1 MLLLLFVLLVGGAL
15 FMAYY
20 FNNQI
25 YNQKK
30 QILLLK
36 QQNNNLTKKV
46 KWNKDSNLIAQYI
59 TPNFNEA
66 FINDNCELYICP
78 MNNSVTI
85 NSLSKNTSVKILC
98 GVKIKN
104 ELWYEISIASNRNI
118 NNRGWIKDKFISSS
132 VN

>member
-20 FNNQI
+20 FTNQI

-59 TPNFNEA
+59 TPNFTEA
-66 FINDNCELYICP
+66 FVNDNCELYICP
-78 MNNSVTI
+78 MDNSITLS
-85 NSLSKNTSVKILC
+85 SLSKNTNVKILC
-98 GVKIKN
+98 SVKIKN
-104 ELWYEISIASNRNI
+104 ELWYEISITSNRNI
-118 NNRGWIKDKFISSS
+118 NNRGWIKDKFISSA

>member
-20 FNNQI
+20 FTNQI

-36 QQNNNLTKKV
+36 QQNNNLNRKV

-59 TPNFNEA
+59 TPNFTEA
-66 FINDNCELYICP
+66 FVNNNCELYICP
-78 MNNSVTI
+78 MDNSVTL

-98 GVKIKN
+98 SVKIKN
-104 ELWYEISIASNRNI
+104 ELWYEISITSSRNV
-118 NNRGWIKDKFISSS
+118 NNRGWIKDKFISSA